1 MDGALTI
8 GSGLLGLLMLLW
20 LRLRRRRAGHPA
32 GDAAGRSRTLP
43 LPPGLALKPQPLL
56 SPPEAALYNL
66 LKLTVQDDFLIFAQV
81 PLWCLFDLQTDD
93 RRQRTA
99 FLNQVALKRVDFAL
113 VHPGSL
119 TVTKIVELDDADGA
133 DGRRQAR
140 RQLLEQICR
149 KAGIELI
156 RLDGGASYTVPQL
169 AAALGLAAEE

>member
-8 GSGLLGLLMLLW
+8 GSALLALLLLLW
-20 LRLRRRRAGHPA
+20 IRLRRRRAGQPA
-32 GDAAGRSRTLP
+32 GEGAGRPQALP
-43 LPPGLALKPQPLL
+43 LPPGLVLKPQPLL
-56 SPPEAALYNL
+56 SASEAALYNL
-66 LKLTVQDDFLIFAQV
+66 LKLAVQDDFLVFAQV
-81 PLWCLFDLQTDD
+81 PIWCLLDVQTDD

-119 TVTKIVELDDADGA
+119 TVTKVVELDAAAGA
-133 DGRRQAR
+133 DGRSQAR
-140 RQLLEQICR
+140 RQLLEQICQ

-156 RLDGGASYTVPQL
+156 RLDGRATYTVPQL